1 MTGKQASKLQ
11 PGDEVF
17 VAECHHNPTPSRVFR
32 TTVRGIDPRARFVRN
47 KDAVGVTV
55 RNGSMWSSDH
65 VHLTEEDAK
74 ADIRVI
80 LAMRI
85 ETLKAEL
92 AKWF

>member
-17 VAECHHNPTPSRVFR
+17 VAECHYNTPVRVIR
-32 TTVRGIDPRARFVRN
+32 TTVRGIDPRARFVLN

-65 VHLTEEDAK
+65 VHPTEEDAK

-85 ETLKAEL
+85 ENLKAEL